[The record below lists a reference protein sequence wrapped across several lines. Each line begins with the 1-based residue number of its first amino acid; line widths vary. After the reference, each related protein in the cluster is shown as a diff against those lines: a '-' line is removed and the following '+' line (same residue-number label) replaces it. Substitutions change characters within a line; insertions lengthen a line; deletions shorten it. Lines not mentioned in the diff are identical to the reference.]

1 MLDFLKKAF
10 AAPDTETAAPRD
22 PFEAVAALLVEAAKA
37 DSEYDDDE
45 RAVIDRFL
53 SELFGLSATEARHAR
68 ERGEAAQAQAG
79 DLVQFTRVVKQ
90 RLTDEERRAFLEA
103 LWSVV
108 FADGERDPHE
118 DALVRKL
125 TPLIA
130 TTDRESAEA
139 RRRVLARAGI
149 AP

>member
-1 MLDFLKKAF
+1 MLDFLKKAL
-10 AAPDTETAAPRD
+10 AAPEIEAEAPRD
-22 PFEAVAALLVEAAKA
+22 PAEAVAALLVEAATA
-37 DSEYDDDE
+37 DGDYDDDE
-45 RAVIDRFL
+45 RATIDGFL
-53 SELFGLSATEARHAR
+53 VRLFGLDAAGAAAARA
-68 ERGEAAQAQAG
+68 RGEAAQAKAA
-79 DLVQFTRVVKQ
+79 DLVQFTRVVKTQ
-90 RLTDEERRAFLEA
+90 LSDAERMTLLEA

-139 RRRVLARAGI
+139 RRRVQRGLEG
-149 AP
+149 